1 MRRESRI
8 RYNEHNPMRKAW
20 FTTMKKQSAFE
31 AWKML
36 ILSLPK
42 GIAAFVIAVAGISV
56 SLPLSVFLIGLPL
69 LAAVLILCRR
79 MLESEKKLVDAWLIG
94 EKPTEAGGAAAADPA
109 SASSGW
115 KGLLS
120 VLGSARAYRS
130 LFYSISQLP
139 VGIASFTIAVVLPAT
154 AFGIMLSPLTYW
166 VSDRF
171 FQFDLFQTGW
181 SVNGLFPQ
189 LTVTSYQLSW
199 IYGGVGAL
207 LVLLLPVVLR
217 TLGRFYAVWI
227 QGIAGPEPRLAA
239 QPIAASELAS
249 YETNEQPDHRLLAE
263 LYKA

>member
-1 MRRESRI
+1 
-8 RYNEHNPMRKAW
+8 
-20 FTTMKKQSAFE
+20 MKKQSAFE

-42 GIAAFVIAVAGISV
+42 GIAAFVIAVVGISV
-56 SLPLSVFLIGLPL
+56 SLPLSVFILGLPL

-79 MLESEKKLVDAWLIG
+79 LLESEKRLVDAWVKG
-94 EKPTEAGGAAAADPA
+94 EKPVEAVGTPAEDPG

-120 VLGSARAYRS
+120 VFGSGRAYRS

-139 VGIASFTIAVVLPAT
+139 VGIASFTIAVVLPVT
-154 AFGIMLSPLTYW
+154 AFGIMLSPLAYW
-166 VSDRF
+166 VSDEF

-181 SVNGLFPQ
+181 SVNELFPQ
-189 LTVTSYQLSW
+189 LAVTSYRLSW

-207 LVLLLPVVLR
+207 LVLLLPLVLR

-227 QGIAGPEPRLAA
+227 QGIAGPESQQAV
-239 QPIAASELAS
+239 QPIADSELEPYAM
-249 YETNEQPDHRLLAE
+249 NEQPDHRLLAD

>member
-1 MRRESRI
+1 
-8 RYNEHNPMRKAW
+8 
-20 FTTMKKQSAFE
+20 MKKQSAFE

-42 GIAAFVIAVAGISV
+42 GIAAFVIAVAGLSV

-79 MLESEKKLVDAWLIG
+79 MLDSEKGLVDAWLKG
-94 EKPTEAGGAAAADPA
+94 ERPADNEGRTA
-109 SASSGW
+109 DSTAASSGW

-120 VLGSARAYRS
+120 VFGSGRAYRS

-139 VGIASFTIAVVLPAT
+139 VGIASFTIAVVLPVT
-154 AFGIMLSPLTYW
+154 AFGVMLSPLAYW

-171 FQFDLFQTGW
+171 FQFDLFQNGW
-181 SVNGLFPQ
+181 SVNELFPQ

-207 LVLLLPVVLR
+207 LVLLLPIVLR

-227 QGIAGPEPRLAA
+227 QGIAGPEPQHVVQQAA
-239 QPIAASELAS
+239 GSEHAHAAYEL
-249 YETNEQPDHRLLAE
+249 NEQLDHRLVAD

>member
-1 MRRESRI
+1 
-8 RYNEHNPMRKAW
+8 
-20 FTTMKKQSAFE
+20 MKKQSAFE

-56 SLPLSVFLIGLPL
+56 SLPLSVFILGLPL

-79 MLESEKKLVDAWLIG
+79 LLESEKKLVDAWMSG
-94 EKPTEAGGAAAADPA
+94 EKLAEAGGAAAADPA

-120 VLGSARAYRS
+120 VFGSGRAYRS

-139 VGIASFTIAVVLPAT
+139 VGIASFTIAVVLPVT
-154 AFGIMLSPLTYW
+154 AFGVMLSPLAYW

-171 FQFDLFQTGW
+171 FQFDLFQNGW
-181 SVNGLFPQ
+181 SVNELFPQ

-199 IYGGVGAL
+199 IYGGVGAFF
-207 LVLLLPVVLR
+207 VLLMPMLLR

-227 QGIAGPEPRLAA
+227 QGIAGSEPQRAV
-239 QPIAASELAS
+239 QYSTIGEHDS
-249 YETNEQPDHRLLAE
+249 YDLGEQLDHRLVTD